1 MFIYYLV
8 SIPVIIIIFKNRKM
22 FKFFIIGM
30 ITIIGTNNLMVQHE
44 ESLYIN

>member
-1 MFIYYLV
+1 MYFI
-8 SIPVIIIIFKNRKM
+8 SIPVIIILKEEKM

-30 ITIIGTNNLMVQHE
+30 ITIIGTNSLMLQHE